1 MQIKKEVILSLAKN
15 HHIDTFLGVR
25 MLGIISSFDGGNIEV
40 VKADDP
46 SDIQLKIRSD
56 TNADFFQ
63 WFYFR
68 VVGVRGSQC
77 SIKI

>member
-1 MQIKKEVILSLAKN
+1 
-15 HHIDTFLGVR
+15 

-56 TNADFFQ
+56 TNAEFFQ

-77 SIKI
+77 TIKILNAGEASFTRGWEGYKAVA

>member
-1 MQIKKEVILSLAKN
+1 
-15 HHIDTFLGVR
+15 

-56 TNADFFQ
+56 TNAEFFH
-63 WFYFR
+63 WFYLL
-68 VVGVRGSQC
+68 SL
-77 SIKI
+77 IHI

>member
-1 MQIKKEVILSLAKN
+1 LAKQSSFR
-15 HHIDTFLGVR
+15 HFLGVR

-56 TNADFFQ
+56 TNAEFFQ

-68 VVGVRGSQC
+68 VVGVRR
-77 SIKI
+77 

>member
-1 MQIKKEVILSLAKN
+1 
-15 HHIDTFLGVR
+15 

-63 WFYFR
+63 CRMQIFFS
-68 VVGVRGSQC
+68 GSI
-77 SIKI
+77 SEL

>member
-1 MQIKKEVILSLAKN
+1 
-15 HHIDTFLGVR
+15 

-56 TNADFFQ
+56 TNADFFS
-63 WFYFR
+63 
-68 VVGVRGSQC
+68 VVLFQSCRGSG
-77 SIKI
+77 